1 MVQLRSSENP
11 RLFVL
16 KFSCLSLSL
25 RCLKSEIGREMMRKV
40 LLLLCLFLGG
50 ACAAPSTAQLPAVTD
65 SSEAQIVMSDTSGT
79 SEPLSVSPLVTSGN
93 NGYVYELTWNELSDW
108 FGLPE
113 SVRALFTVFGWL
125 FASVGPVGGWM
136 VLGLPHWT
144 NFCSLWGMGRL
155 LLVLILAFAWWQLEQ
170 RYHRWTKNIA
180 VSSYASLQ
188 SAHSSLRWSFLLM
201 IAGLILSAW
210 GILLCGVL
218 ILLRAL
224 WHLSSKKRNYLQDT
238 SNNPFMGRS

>member
-1 MVQLRSSENP
+1 M
-11 RLFVL
+11 
-16 KFSCLSLSL
+16 
-25 RCLKSEIGREMMRKV
+25 
-40 LLLLCLFLGG
+40 FLGVVLWSVWSIP
-50 ACAAPSTAQLPAVTD
+50 AVAQLPAVTD

-108 FGLPE
+108 FGLSE
-113 SVRALFTVFGWL
+113 SVRGLFAVLGWL

-136 VLGLPHWT
+136 VLGVPHWT
-144 NFCSLWGMGRL
+144 DFCSLWGVGRL
-155 LLVLILAFAWWQLEQ
+155 LLVLILAFAWWQLER
-170 RYHRWTKNIA
+170 RYHRWAKNIA
-180 VSSYASLQ
+180 ISSYASLQ

-224 WHLSSKKRNYLQDT
+224 WHFSSKKQNYLQDS